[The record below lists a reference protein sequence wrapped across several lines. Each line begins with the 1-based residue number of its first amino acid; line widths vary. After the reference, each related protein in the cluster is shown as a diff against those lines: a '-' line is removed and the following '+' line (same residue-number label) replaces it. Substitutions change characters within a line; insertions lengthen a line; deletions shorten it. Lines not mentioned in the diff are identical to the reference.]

1 MSRLFK
7 SILKAYTASF
17 AGLPGAAWLLSLV
30 VLINRSGS
38 MVLFFM
44 SLYLTNELHFSVAQA
59 GKIISIYG
67 FGYLAGSFLGG
78 WLSDRWG
85 TARVQLLSL
94 ALSGA
99 GYIAIRFL
107 SGFYEIAAALFL
119 LAVAAEAFR
128 PANATALANV
138 APPEK
143 RARAFA
149 LNRLAI
155 NLGITIGPALGGI
168 LAALDYHYLFWV
180 DGITSFAAAAVF
192 YRLLF
197 RAQPVESPR
206 SATPADSGI
215 SPLKDRLFL
224 FFLAL
229 VLLIGMLFFQIF
241 NTWPL
246 FLRQDYELLENQ
258 IGVLLGLNGFLIIL
272 LEMPFIHRVE
282 NRNSMSI
289 ISVGVLL
296 LFGGFAILPLGHG
309 FAYAAF
315 TVMVWTLGEILIFP
329 LTAAF
334 IANRAPDSTRGR
346 YMGAYILTYSLA
358 FIVGP
363 ALGSYLYDHFGP
375 ATLWGCAGAAGLIVF
390 AGFLTLKRFLEREAV
405 VRASAG
411 LFG

>member
-1 MSRLFK
+1 MPRYLKNLFK
-7 SILKAYTASF
+7 AYPAAF
-17 AGLPGAAWLLSLV
+17 AGLPGSAWLLSLV

-44 SLYLTNELHFSVAQA
+44 SLYLTNELHFSVAEA

-78 WLSDRWG
+78 WLSDKWG
-85 TARVQLLSL
+85 TSRVQLFSL
-94 ALSGA
+94 ALSGV
-99 GYIAIRFL
+99 GYITIRFL
-107 SGFYEIAAALFL
+107 SGFYEIAVALFF
-119 LAVAAEAFR
+119 LAVVAEAFR

-155 NLGITIGPALGGI
+155 NLGITIGPALGGF
-168 LAALDYHYLFWV
+168 LATLDYHYLFWV
-180 DGITSFAAAAVF
+180 DGITSFAAAVVF

-197 RAQPVESPR
+197 RNHPPESR
-206 SATPADSGI
+206 SLTNAGERSI

-224 FFLAL
+224 FFLTL
-229 VLLIGMLFFQIF
+229 VLLIGMLFFQLF

-246 FLRQDYELLENQ
+246 FLRQNYQLLENQ
-258 IGVLLGLNGFLIIL
+258 IGILLGLNGLLIIL

-282 NRNSMSI
+282 NRNSMNI

-296 LFGGFAILPLGHG
+296 LFGGFAILPLGQG
-309 FAYAAF
+309 FRYAAF
-315 TVMVWTLGEILIFP
+315 TVVVWTLGEILIFP
-329 LTAAF
+329 LTSAF

-375 ATLWGCAGAAGLIVF
+375 TTLWGSAGVAGIIVF
-390 AGFLTLKRFLEREAV
+390 AGFLALKRFLEREAV
-405 VRASAG
+405 AKVSEG
-411 LFG
+411 

>member
-1 MSRLFK
+1 MAGLLK
-7 SILKAYTASF
+7 NLLKAYTASF

-44 SLYLTNELHFSVAQA
+44 SLYLTDELRFSVADA
-59 GKIISIYG
+59 GNIISVYG
-67 FGYLAGSFLGG
+67 FGYLAGSFLGD
-78 WLSDRWG
+78 WLSDKWG
-85 TARVQLLSL
+85 TSRVQLLSL
-94 ALSGA
+94 ALSGV

-107 SGFYEIAAALFL
+107 SDFYEVAIAIFL
-119 LAVAAEAFR
+119 LAVVAEAFR

-155 NLGITIGPALGGI
+155 NLGITIGPALGGF
-168 LAALDYHYLFWV
+168 LATLDYHYLFWV
-180 DGITSFAAAAVF
+180 DGITSFAAAVIF

-197 RAQPVESPR
+197 RAKAAGSAPLENPTDAGASP
-206 SATPADSGI
+206 S
-215 SPLKDRLFL
+215 KDRIFL

-229 VLLIGMLFFQIF
+229 VLLIGILFFQIF

-246 FLRQDYELLENQ
+246 FLRQNYSLLENQ
-258 IGVLLGLNGFLIIL
+258 IGILLALNGFLIIL

-282 NRNSMSI
+282 NRNSMNI
-289 ISVGVLL
+289 ISLGVLL
-296 LFGGFAILPLGHG
+296 LFGGFAILPLGRG
-309 FAYAAF
+309 FGYAAF
-315 TVMVWTLGEILIFP
+315 TVIIWTLGEILIFP
-329 LTAAF
+329 LTSAF

-358 FIVGP
+358 FIAGP
-363 ALGSYLYDHFGP
+363 ALGSYLYSHFGP
-375 ATLWGCAGAAGLIVF
+375 TVLWSSAGVAGVIVF
-390 AGFLTLKRFLEREAV
+390 AGFLTLNRFLKREAV
-405 VRASAG
+405 LRA
-411 LFG
+411 